1 MKAFSRY
8 TDDRPVQDSS
18 ISLNVDPRQ
27 LALTVLAVI
36 ATVFALQWAQNF
48 FIPLLLGIMIAY
60 TLNPLVAWLTR
71 LKIPRILATSVVMCT
86 LLGASALA
94 TKSLTGQVERILEQ
108 LPSTTGKLSTVLR
121 EWAEEPNA
129 VQQMQAAAREIE
141 QATQQA
147 ANGSA
152 GSPRKSPNQ
161 VVVQAQPFK
170 LPDILW
176 TGSLGMFGLL
186 SQSAMLLLL
195 VVFLLA
201 SGPTYR
207 QKLLRLAGPSLSSKK
222 ITVTILD
229 DIDQSI
235 QNYMLTLLLSNML
248 LGVLTWLVFV
258 GIGLDNA
265 GAWALATAVLH
276 CIPYVGAALVALA
289 AGMAAFMQFESV
301 VQAMVAAGAVI
312 ALATFIGTMMVTW
325 MSSKV
330 SKMNAA
336 AVFIALLFWS
346 WLWGMCGLLLAIPI
360 MSAVKVFSE
369 HIEDLQPVAEL
380 LSD

>member
-170 LPDILW
+170 LTDILW

-336 AVFIALLFWS
+336 AVFIALLFWG
-346 WLWGMCGLLLAIPI
+346 WLWGMWGLLLAIPI
-360 MSAVKVFSE
+360 MSTVKAFSD

-380 LSD
+380 LSE